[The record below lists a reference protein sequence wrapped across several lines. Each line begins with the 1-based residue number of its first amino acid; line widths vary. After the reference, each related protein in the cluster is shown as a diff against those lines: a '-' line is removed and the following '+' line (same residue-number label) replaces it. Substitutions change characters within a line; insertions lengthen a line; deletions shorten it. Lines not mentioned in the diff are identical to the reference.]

1 MPATDDPS
9 SETAAPLSLTRKE
22 AIDRA
27 ATIRVEH
34 TEITLDLSRPGALFD
49 SLSVIRFALR
59 DGVHEGSE
67 TFVDFKGTELVGIEL
82 NGSSVDPALWQQG
95 RIPLRGLRRMNTLRI
110 AGTMAYSSD
119 GEGLHRHTDPADGKT
134 YLYAMSF
141 LDAAPRW
148 FGCFDQPDLK
158 STYALEV
165 TAPVDW
171 TVLGN
176 GPSTQLQPGRWE
188 LRPTAPLSTY
198 YVTLVAGPYASCY
211 REHDGIRLGFHAR
224 ASLAEPLEAEVADLA
239 EVTAASFDYYHRLF
253 GFRYPFGEY
262 HQAFVPDFNA
272 GAMENPGCVTL
283 RDQYIFRSRA
293 TRVERA
299 SRAGTVA
306 HEMAHMW
313 FGDLVTMRWWDD
325 LWLNES
331 FAEYAAHRCCSDATA
346 YPLWTEFGVVRKDWG
361 SVADQAPSTHP
372 VAGNGAPDAASAL
385 QDFDGISYAKG
396 AAVLKQLA
404 THLGDEV
411 FIAGLRDYFA
421 QHAYGNAALA
431 DLLTAWQRAGAQDLD
446 SWAQVWLQTAGM
458 DTLAIDGGELVRTPP
473 RDLGDAA
480 PGADVPRRPHT
491 FTVAA
496 VDAAGTEVGRQQLR
510 LPGTTSRVMQ
520 PPRSRDDRA
529 ALELDDPNTVL
540 LIPDADDETWAKL
553 RFGVPWAEVAA
564 VLPRIQL
571 PSSRVVVVNAIRDA
585 VRSGDVDPAVTLDA
599 LLGLVDFAGDA
610 ATATSDPAGA
620 EDDDVLISSVLRFCT
635 EVLATTFTAAAS
647 RPQRLARIHQVADQL
662 VSSATAGSDRQL
674 LGFRYA
680 IATCVDANRLHRWLT
695 GGSLPAG
702 LSLDPDLTW
711 LMVVRLAEIVD
722 DEQVIDQALE
732 RDHSAAGRVHAAR
745 ARAGLPSATA
755 KQAAWAALVEPS
767 ELPASELYAIARGF
781 FRPGQT
787 ELTAAYVPRF
797 FAEMPGTAALR
808 SGWALGQV
816 VGDAFPLSHATPQ
829 TLAFAEA
836 ALDGELPAP
845 VRRSMVDGTDALRRA
860 VASLERFGN
869 DPFSS
874 AAAPG

>member
-1 MPATDDPS
+1 MPATDDP
-9 SETAAPLSLTRKE
+9 TAPLSLTRAE
-22 AIDRA
+22 AVQRA

-34 TEITLDLSRPGALFD
+34 TEITLDLSRPGAEFD

-59 DGVHEGSE
+59 DGVDGGAE
-67 TFVDFKGTELVGIEL
+67 TFVDFKGTELTLAEL
-82 NGSSVDPALWQQG
+82 NGSPIDPATWRHG
-95 RIPLRGLRRMNTLRI
+95 RIPLRDLRRTNTLRI
-110 AGTMAYSSD
+110 TGTMAYSTD

-176 GPSTQLQPGRWE
+176 GPSTQIEPGRWQ

-331 FAEYAAHRCCSDATA
+331 FAEYAAHRCCSEATG
-346 YPLWTEFGVVRKDWG
+346 YPLWTEFGIVRKDWG

-372 VAGNGAPDAASAL
+372 VAGNGAPDAAAAL

-404 THLGDEV
+404 THLGDEI

-431 DLLTAWQRAGAQDLD
+431 DLLAAWQRAGAQDLD
-446 SWAQVWLQTAGM
+446 SWSRVWLQTAGM

-473 RDLGDAA
+473 GDSS
-480 PGADVPRRPHT
+480 PDDDGARRPHT
-491 FTVAA
+491 FTIAA
-496 VDAAGTEVGRQQLR
+496 VDAAGVELARQQLR
-510 LPGTTSRVMQ
+510 LPGTASRELH
-520 PPRSRDDRA
+520 PPGSGNGAAPDRA
-529 ALELDDPNTVL
+529 ALELDDPRAVL

-553 RFGVPWAEVAA
+553 RFGAPWPDVAA
-564 VLPRIQL
+564 LLPQIQS

-585 VRSGDVDPAVTLDA
+585 VRSAELDPAVALDA
-599 LLGLVDFAGDA
+599 LLDLVVV
-610 ATATSDPAGA
+610 
-620 EDDDVLISSVLRFCT
+620 DDEDVLIGSVLRFCT
-635 EVLATTFTAAAS
+635 EVLAAIFTAAAS
-647 RPQRLARIHQVADQL
+647 RPERVSRIHRVADQL
-662 VSSATAGSDRQL
+662 AAGAAAGSDRQL
-674 LGFRYA
+674 LGLRYA
-680 IATCVDANRLHRWLT
+680 IATCVDSDRLHRWLA
-695 GGSLPAG
+695 GRSLPAG

-711 LMVVRLAEIVD
+711 LIVVRLAEIVD
-722 DEQVIDQALE
+722 DERVIDQALE
-732 RDHSAAGRVHAAR
+732 RDRSAAGRVHAAR
-745 ARAGLPSATA
+745 ARAGLPSAAA
-755 KQAAWAALVEPS
+755 KQAAWTALVEPS
-767 ELPASELYAIARGF
+767 ELPASELYAVARGF

-816 VGDAFPLSHATPQ
+816 VSDAFPLSHATPAALGLAED
-829 TLAFAEA
+829 TLATS
-836 ALDGELPAP
+836 LPAP

-860 VASLERFGN
+860 VASLERFGR
-869 DPFSS
+869 DRVSS
-874 AAAPG
+874 AGAAG